1 MENKQIEPKQAFEIL
16 YQMTGTLQLNR
27 QDAAILDGALRSIAQ
42 LLPVEQAEEKQFK
55 ND

>member
-1 MENKQIEPKQAFEIL
+1 MEQTQLTPAQAFEIL

-27 QDAAILDGALRSIAQ
+27 KDATLLDGSLRALAQ
-42 LLPVEQAEEKQFK
+42 LLPVEQEKKEEVT